1 MRHSIIPTWASLLLC
16 LSLNLCLHA
25 QPVKMPSHL
34 EKPDVATIRL
44 QRQAIADGVYY
55 LKVLNT
61 GKYLGVAGIDTR
73 NGAAL
78 IQWDFVNAAN
88 HKFELK
94 NIGNNVF
101 TLKAMHSGRYLNV
114 AGQSHDNNAAIIQWD
129 YVNQTN
135 LHFSLI
141 ASDQGFKIRC
151 EQSQKYW
158 NLYGG
163 NGQAAN
169 GIAVVQY
176 AGANANFALE
186 LAESSLMVDKS
197 QMEKLNSVLVRTV
210 EKKRRTSDGLNLTS
224 VYRIAPPLGTGQVAP
239 PRYGKARSSNPK
251 PAPSS
256 DVDCESSIIRISLDD
271 NSFMTADIASQLGEI
286 VPGSVF
292 NVMDYLSGSWKR
304 QTTALKPMTL
314 SADVKNVVAGGS
326 VVQEVQNPSKFN
338 LQQAIA
344 NLYGQFSTD
353 PNKQANLTYNATI
366 KEVHNETDFQLQIG
380 AGAHYLTYSI
390 DNLFNFQRGSKS
402 TYLLLDITK
411 IMFTIEANAPEGG
424 FFTDET
430 LNQDP
435 NLVYLKKADYGLR
448 ILASVEIKESL
459 EVIANKLKL
468 KVEAF
473 VAGGNVDLDMMNRE
487 LNQEMTI
494 KMFVVG
500 GQSRDVVS
508 AYNLSDLKNK
518 VQNLERSLTY
528 HTCQPIRYTIATTR
542 DNWIV
547 SYNTATDEFIKQTC
561 TPPAVKSAGSVVEI
575 SGLLFKGGP
584 EGGDLDIY
592 GRVWVMAYR
601 ADNTEIPA
609 ERGQNMLLDLP
620 GEQSVDL
627 DNTANSI
634 SPGSIVRYV
643 FPPGSTEGAYID
655 IYFGLFEKDANPDY
669 AYGDGDDDHFT
680 FRYRDNTKMCETGK
694 TSRRLCRK
702 RFYLSELPKYDY
714 REEFSEA
721 SEVIQLTKLTITK
734 LPSIQ

>member
-1 MRHSIIPTWASLLLC
+1 MRNPIFRFWISLLLC
-16 LSLNLCLHA
+16 LSVNGYLDA
-25 QPVKMPSHL
+25 QPVKIQTQVPRNTN
-34 EKPDVATIRL
+34 TIL
-44 QRQAIADGVYY
+44 QRQSIADGVYY

-61 GKYLGVAGIDTR
+61 GKYLGVAGIDPR

-94 NIGNNVF
+94 NIGNNIF
-101 TLKAMHSGRYLNV
+101 TLKAMHSNRYLNV
-114 AGQSHDNNAAIIQWD
+114 AGQSQDNNAAVIQWD
-129 YVNQTN
+129 YVNQAN

-141 ASDQGFKIRC
+141 AKANGYYIRC

-163 NGQAAN
+163 NDQVTN

-176 AGANANFALE
+176 AGAGAIFALE
-186 LAESSLMVDKS
+186 PAESGFKVDKS
-197 QMEKLNSVLVRTV
+197 QMGKVGSALSRTV
-210 EKKRRTSDGLNLTS
+210 EKTRRTSDGVTLTS
-224 VYRIAPPLGTGQVAP
+224 RYQIAPPMTTTAGTKSN
-239 PRYGKARSSNPK
+239 KARITSNK
-251 PAPSS
+251 PAPST
-256 DVDCESSIIRISLDD
+256 DVDCESSLIRISLDD
-271 NSFMTADIASQLGEI
+271 NSFMTADIASQVGEV

-292 NVMDYLSGSWKR
+292 NILDYLSGSWKR
-304 QTTALKPMTL
+304 QTDALKPMVL
-314 SADVKNVVAGGS
+314 SADVKNVIAGGS
-326 VVQEVQNPSKFN
+326 VTQEVQNPLKHN
-338 LQQAIA
+338 LQQGIA
-344 NLYGQFSTD
+344 NLYGQFSSEQ
-353 PNKQANLTYNATI
+353 NKQTNLTYNATI
-366 KEVHNETDFQLQIG
+366 KEVHNEADFQLQIG
-380 AGAHYLTYSI
+380 AGAHYLAYSI

-402 TYLLLDITK
+402 TYLLIDITK
-411 IMFTIEANAPEGG
+411 IMFTIEANAPQGG
-424 FFTDET
+424 FFTDDA

-459 EVIANKLKL
+459 EVIANKLKV

-473 VAGGNVDLDMMNRE
+473 VAGANVDLDLMSRE

-508 AYNLSDLKNK
+508 AYSLSELKNR
-518 VQNLERSLTY
+518 VQSIETNLNY

-561 TPPAVKSAGSVVEI
+561 TPPAVKAAGAAIEL
-575 SGLLFKGGP
+575 SGLMLKGGP

-592 GRVWVMAYR
+592 GKVWAMAYQGN
-601 ADNTEIPA
+601 NTEVPA
-609 ERGQNMLLDLP
+609 ERGQNILLDLP

-627 DNTANSI
+627 DNQGNSI
-634 SPGSIVRYV
+634 VPGSTVKYI
-643 FPPGSTEGAYID
+643 FPPGTADGGYID
-655 IYFGLFEKDANPDY
+655 IYFALFEKDANPDY

-680 FRYRDNTKMCETGK
+680 FRYLDNTKTCETGK

-702 RFYLSELPKYDY
+702 RIYLNELPKYDY

-721 SEVIQLTKLTITK
+721 GEMISLTRLNISR
-734 LPSIQ
+734 LPVNQ

>member
-1 MRHSIIPTWASLLLC
+1 MRNPSFQFWISLLLC
-16 LSLNLCLHA
+16 LSLNTFLDA
-25 QPVKMPSHL
+25 QPLKIQTQVPRTTN
-34 EKPDVATIRL
+34 AIL
-44 QRQAIADGVYY
+44 QRQSIADGVYY

-101 TLKAMHSGRYLNV
+101 TLKAMHSNRYLNV
-114 AGQSHDNNAAIIQWD
+114 AGQSQDNNAAIIQWD
-129 YVNQTN
+129 YVNQAN

-141 ASDQGFKIRC
+141 AKDNGFYIRC

-163 NGQAAN
+163 NDQAAN

-176 AGANANFALE
+176 AGAGAIFTLE
-186 LAESSLMVDKS
+186 LAESAFKVNKDQL
-197 QMEKLNSVLVRTV
+197 EKVGSAITRSF
-210 EKKRRTSDGLNLTS
+210 EKTRRTADGVTMTS
-224 VYRIAPPLGTGQVAP
+224 RYQIAPPMTTTAGVKSN
-239 PRYGKARSSNPK
+239 KARIISNK

-256 DVDCESSIIRISLDD
+256 EVNCESSLIRISLDD
-271 NSFMTADIASQLGEI
+271 NSFMTADIASQVSEV

-292 NVMDYLSGSWKR
+292 NIMDYLSGSWKR
-304 QTTALKPMTL
+304 QTEALKPMVL
-314 SADVKNVVAGGS
+314 SADVKNVIAGGT
-326 VVQEVQNPSKFN
+326 VIQEVQNPLKHN

-344 NLYGQFSTD
+344 NLYGQFSSEKE
-353 PNKQANLTYNATI
+353 KQTNLTYNATI
-366 KEVHNETDFQLQIG
+366 KEVHNEADFQLQIG

-390 DNLFNFQRGSKS
+390 DNLFNFQRSSKS
-402 TYLLLDITK
+402 TYLLIDISK
-411 IMFTIEANAPEGG
+411 IMFTIEANAPQGG
-424 FFTDET
+424 FFTDDA

-459 EVIANKLKL
+459 EVIANKLKV

-473 VAGGNVDLDMMNRE
+473 VAGANVDLDLMSRE
-487 LNQEMTI
+487 LNKEMTI

-508 AYNLSDLKNK
+508 AYSLSDLKSR
-518 VQNLERSLTY
+518 VQSIESSLNY
-528 HTCQPIRYTIATTR
+528 HNCQPIRYTIATTR

-561 TPPAVKSAGSVVEI
+561 TPPAVKAAGAAVEL
-575 SGLLFKGGP
+575 SGLMLKGGP

-592 GRVWVMAYR
+592 GKVWAMAYQGN
-601 ADNTEIPA
+601 NTEVPA
-609 ERGQNMLLDLP
+609 QRGQNILLDLP

-627 DNTANSI
+627 DNQGNSI
-634 SPGSIVRYV
+634 VPGSTVKFI
-643 FPPGSTEGAYID
+643 FPPGTADGGYID
-655 IYFGLFEKDANPDY
+655 LYFAFFEKDANPDY
-669 AYGDGDDDHFT
+669 AYGDGDDDHLT
-680 FRYRDNTKMCETGK
+680 FRYLDNTKTCETGK

-702 RFYLSELPKYDY
+702 RFYLNELPQYDY

-721 SEVIQLTKLTITK
+721 GEVISLTRLNISK
-734 LPSIQ
+734 LPINQ

>member
-1 MRHSIIPTWASLLLC
+1 MRNPIFQLWISLLLC
-16 LSLNLCLHA
+16 LSLSQLVVNA
-25 QPVKMPSHL
+25 QPVKIQTQQNITNTM
-34 EKPDVATIRL
+34 L
-44 QRQAIADGVYY
+44 QRQNIADGVYF

-61 GKYLGVAGIDTR
+61 GKYLGVAGIDPN

-101 TLKAMHSGRYLNV
+101 TLKAMHSNRYLNV
-114 AGQSHDNNAAIIQWD
+114 AGQSRDNNAPIIQWD
-129 YVNQTN
+129 FVNQAN

-141 ASDQGFKIRC
+141 ANGNGFNIRC

-158 NLYGG
+158 HLYGG
-163 NGQAAN
+163 NEQAAN

-176 AGANANFALE
+176 TGGGAFFALE
-186 LAESSLMVDKS
+186 LAESGFKVNKDQL
-197 QMEKLNSVLVRTV
+197 EKVGSAITRTY
-210 EKKRRTSDGLNLTS
+210 EKTRRTSDGITLS
-224 VYRIAPPLGTGQVAP
+224 SRYQIAPPLTGNMAAKTN
-239 PRYGKARSSNPK
+239 KARITSQK

-271 NSFMTADIASQLGEI
+271 NSFMTADIASQVGEV

-292 NVMDYLSGSWKR
+292 NILDYLSGSWKR
-304 QTTALKPMTL
+304 QTDALKPMIL
-314 SADVKNVVAGGS
+314 SADVKNVIAGGA
-326 VVQEVQNPSKFN
+326 VTQEVQNPTKPN

-344 NLYGQFSTD
+344 NLYGQFSSEEK
-353 PNKQANLTYNATI
+353 KQTNLTYNATI
-366 KEVHNETDFQLQIG
+366 KEVHNEADFQLQIG

-402 TYLLLDITK
+402 TYLLIDITK
-411 IMFTIEANAPEGG
+411 IMFTIEANAPQGG
-424 FFTDET
+424 FFTDDA

-473 VAGGNVDLDMMNRE
+473 VAGGNVDLDLMSRE

-508 AYNLSDLKNK
+508 AYSLSDLKSRL
-518 VQNLERSLTY
+518 QSIESSMSY
-528 HTCQPIRYTIATTR
+528 HTSQPIRYTIATTR

-561 TPPAVKSAGSVVEI
+561 TLPAVKASGAAVEI
-575 SGLLFKGGP
+575 NGLMLKGGP

-592 GRVWVMAYR
+592 GKVWAMAYQGNN
-601 ADNTEIPA
+601 AEVPA
-609 ERGQNMLLDLP
+609 ERGQNILLDLP

-627 DNTANSI
+627 DNKGNAI
-634 SPGSIVRYV
+634 VPGSNVKFI
-643 FPPGSTEGAYID
+643 FPPGTADGSYID
-655 IYFGLFEKDANPDY
+655 IYFALFEKDANPDY

-680 FRYRDNTKMCETGK
+680 FRYLDNTKKCETGK
-694 TSRRLCRK
+694 TSRRLCYK
-702 RFYLSELPKYDY
+702 RFYLNDLPKYDY
-714 REEFSEA
+714 SEEFSEA
-721 SEVIQLTKLTITK
+721 GEVISLTRLNISK
-734 LPSIQ
+734 LPINQ

>member
-1 MRHSIIPTWASLLLC
+1 MRYPVIPIWASVLLC
-16 LSLNLCLHA
+16 LSLNLCLNA
-25 QPVKMPSHL
+25 QPPIKIETYSD
-34 EKPDVATIRL
+34 KPNNTTIRL

-61 GKYLGVAGIDTR
+61 GKYLGVAGVDTR

-94 NIGNNVF
+94 NIGDNIF

-114 AGQSHDNNAAIIQWD
+114 AGQSQDNNAAIIQWD
-129 YVNQTN
+129 YVNQAN

-158 NLYGG
+158 HLYGG
-163 NGQAAN
+163 NTQTAN

-176 AGANANFALE
+176 TGGGANFALE
-186 LAESSLMVDKS
+186 SVSPLGIDKS
-197 QMEKLNSVLVRTV
+197 QLEKLNSALSTTV
-210 EKKRRTSDGLNLTS
+210 ERKRRTSDGLNLTS
-224 VYRIAPPLGTGQVAP
+224 VYRIAPPLSAAQTAP
-239 PRYGKARSSNPK
+239 PRYGKARSSSPK

-314 SADVKNVVAGGS
+314 AADVKNVVTGGS
-326 VVQEVQNPSKFN
+326 VAQEVQNPTKPN

-344 NLYGQFSTD
+344 NLYGNFSSD

-366 KEVHNETDFQLQIG
+366 KEVHNESDFQLQIG

-435 NLVYLKKADYGLR
+435 NLVYLKKVDYGLR

-473 VAGGNVDLDMMNRE
+473 VAGGNVDLDVMNRE
-487 LNQEMTI
+487 LSQEMTI

-561 TPPAVKSAGSVVEI
+561 TPPAVKSAGATVEL
-575 SGLLFKGGP
+575 SGLLIKGGP
-584 EGGDLDIY
+584 QGGDLDMY
-592 GRVWVMAYR
+592 GKVWVMAYR
-601 ADNTEIPA
+601 ADNSEVPA

-620 GEQSVDL
+620 GEQSIDL
-627 DNTANSI
+627 DEQHNSI
-634 SPGSIVRYV
+634 NPGTRVRFN

-655 IYFGLFEKDANPDY
+655 IYFALFEKDANPDY

-702 RFYLSELPKYDY
+702 RFYLTELPKYDY
-714 REEFSEA
+714 TEEFSEA
-721 SEVIQLTKLTITK
+721 SEVVQMTKLSISK
-734 LPSIQ
+734 LPLIQ

>member
-1 MRHSIIPTWASLLLC
+1 MRQFMIPCWVSMLLC
-16 LSLNLCLHA
+16 LSLNLCLSA

-34 EKPDVATIRL
+34 KPNGAAQVL
-44 QRQAIADGVYY
+44 QRQPIADGVYY

-73 NGAAL
+73 NGAVL

-101 TLKAMHSGRYLNV
+101 TLKAMHSNRYLNV
-114 AGQSHDNNAAIIQWD
+114 AGQSQENNAAIIQWD
-129 YVNQTN
+129 YVNQAN
-135 LHFSLI
+135 LHFSLV
-141 ASDQGFKIRC
+141 ANSQGTLIRC

-163 NGQAAN
+163 NHQNNN

-176 AGANANFALE
+176 AGTGASFALE
-186 LAESSLMVDKS
+186 PAESAFKVNKDQL
-197 QMEKLNSVLVRTV
+197 EKLNSALTRTV

-224 VYRIAPPLGTGQVAP
+224 VYRIAPPLSAAQVAS

-251 PAPSS
+251 PAPST

-304 QTTALKPMTL
+304 QTASLKPMTL
-314 SADVKNVVAGGS
+314 SADVKNVVAGGT
-326 VVQEVQNPSKFN
+326 VVQEVQNPVKYN

-344 NLYGQFSTD
+344 NLYGQFSSD

-366 KEVHNETDFQLQIG
+366 KEVHNESDFQLQIG

-390 DNLFNFQRGSKS
+390 DNLFNFQRSSKS

-473 VAGGNVDLDMMNRE
+473 VAGGNVDLDVMSRE

-561 TPPAVKSAGSVVEI
+561 TPPAVKSAGAAIEL
-575 SGLLFKGGP
+575 SGLLMKGGP
-584 EGGDLDIY
+584 EGGDLDMY
-592 GRVWVMAYR
+592 GKVWAMAYR
-601 ADNTEIPA
+601 ADNGEVPA

-620 GEQSVDL
+620 GEQSIDL
-627 DNTANSI
+627 DNQANSI
-634 SPGSIVRYV
+634 NPGTRVRFN
-643 FPPGSTEGAYID
+643 FPPGTTDGAYID
-655 IYFGLFEKDANPDY
+655 IYFALFEKDANPDY

-702 RFYLSELPKYDY
+702 RFYLNELPKYDY
-714 REEFSEA
+714 TEEFSEA
-721 SEVIQLTKLTITK
+721 SEVIQLTKLSITK
-734 LPSIQ
+734 LPLMQ